1 MNTYS
6 IGSDSPRWWWP
17 SAAAGAAGAAAIA
30 AILVLPTTVSTGID
44 EAPEAPPAPAG
55 PVVVDDWVTTVD
67 PGLGRLCFALRAR
80 PRDAQAY
87 DPRCGHQP
95 TRTFPDGS
103 RRPGL
108 DSRP

>member
-17 SAAAGAAGAAAIA
+17 SAAAGVAGAAAIA
-30 AILVLPTTVSTGID
+30 AILVLPAPVTTTVLD
-44 EAPEAPPAPAG
+44 VPAPEAPAAP
-55 PVVVDDWVTTVD
+55 VVDDWVTTGD
-67 PGLGRLCFALRAR
+67 PALGRQCFALRAR
-80 PRDAQAY
+80 ARDALAY
-87 DPRCGHQP
+87 DSPRCGHQP
-95 TRTFPDGS
+95 TQSFPGTGS